1 MHETLTL
8 THYYTYSLPTQLRL
22 FSQGPLNTASSIR
35 GPVQILYPETTAPHR
50 HHITM
55 ADPQPPFPGADRI
68 RSLTDQDSIFRAF
81 DAYPWTKDSAFLSGL
96 RAILGAPNPSN
107 PQNGSLRDIATHARI
122 FYYAQRIGVQI
133 DFAGYQ
139 SWLSQHPEY
148 PPPHIIPQE
157 YEQSEESPSTAS
169 ATAWQ
174 QAAPKADLYVDRSAQ
189 SQSQASGGGG
199 GGGEPSY
206 PLAFAEMIK
215 LIQEGKP
222 IPGIRQIPNTIERDP
237 TIKPVGSRPVPRKP
251 WEKEAAAT
259 AETGADGILNA
270 LDLEFP
276 PVEHQA
282 EAAAAAESS

>member
-1 MHETLTL
+1 
-8 THYYTYSLPTQLRL
+8 
-22 FSQGPLNTASSIR
+22 
-35 GPVQILYPETTAPHR
+35 
-50 HHITM
+50 M
-55 ADPQPPFPGADRI
+55 AEPQPPFPGADRI

-133 DFAGYQ
+133 DFAAYQ
-139 SWLSQHPEY
+139 TWLSQHPEY
-148 PPPHIIPQE
+148 PPPHIVPSE
-157 YEQSEESPSTAS
+157 YEQQQSSELPSASSAS

-174 QAAPKADLYVDRSAQ
+174 EAAPKADLYVDRSAQ
-189 SQSQASGGGG
+189 AQASGE
-199 GGGEPSY
+199 GGEPSY

-237 TIKPVGSRPVPRKP
+237 TVKPVGSRPVPRKP
-251 WEKEAAAT
+251 WEKEATAT
-259 AETGADGILNA
+259 ADTGAEGIVNA
-270 LDLEFP
+270 LDQEFP
-276 PVEHQA
+276 PVEHQVEGEA
-282 EAAAAAESS
+282 TAAAAGSS

>member
-1 MHETLTL
+1 
-8 THYYTYSLPTQLRL
+8 
-22 FSQGPLNTASSIR
+22 
-35 GPVQILYPETTAPHR
+35 
-50 HHITM
+50 M
-55 ADPQPPFPGADRI
+55 AEPQPPFPGADRI
-68 RSLTDQDSIFRAF
+68 RSLTDQDSIFKAF
-81 DAYPWTKDSAFLSGL
+81 DAYPWTKDSEFLSGL
-96 RAILGAPNPSN
+96 RAILGAPNPSS

-133 DFAGYQ
+133 DFASYQ
-139 SWLSQHPEY
+139 TWLSQHPEY
-148 PPPHIIPQE
+148 PPPHIIPSE
-157 YEQSEESPSTAS
+157 YEQQPAATNSSSQHPEASSTSS

-189 SQSQASGGGG
+189 SQASGE
-199 GGGEPSY
+199 GGEPSY

-251 WEKEAAAT
+251 WEKEATAT
-259 AETGADGILNA
+259 AETGAGGIVNA

-276 PVEHQA
+276 PVEQQA
-282 EAAAAAESS
+282 EGEEAAAATESS

>member
-1 MHETLTL
+1 
-8 THYYTYSLPTQLRL
+8 
-22 FSQGPLNTASSIR
+22 
-35 GPVQILYPETTAPHR
+35 
-50 HHITM
+50 M
-55 ADPQPPFPGADRI
+55 AEPQPPFPGADRI

-133 DFAGYQ
+133 DFAAYQ
-139 SWLSQHPEY
+139 TWLSQHPEY
-148 PPPHIIPQE
+148 PPPHIIPSE
-157 YEQSEESPSTAS
+157 YEQQQSSEPSSTSPSS

-189 SQSQASGGGG
+189 PQPSGE
-199 GGGEPSY
+199 GGEPSY

-237 TIKPVGSRPVPRKP
+237 TVKPVGSRPVPRKP
-251 WEKEAAAT
+251 WEKEAPAT
-259 AETGADGILNA
+259 AETGTEGIVNA

-276 PVEHQA
+276 PVEHQVEG
-282 EAAAAAESS
+282 EAAAATGSS

>member
-1 MHETLTL
+1 
-8 THYYTYSLPTQLRL
+8 
-22 FSQGPLNTASSIR
+22 
-35 GPVQILYPETTAPHR
+35 
-50 HHITM
+50 M
-55 ADPQPPFPGADRI
+55 AEPQPPFPGADRI

-133 DFAGYQ
+133 DFAAYQ
-139 SWLSQHPEY
+139 TWLSQHPEY
-148 PPPHIIPQE
+148 PPPHIVPPE
-157 YEQSEESPSTAS
+157 YEEQQSSELPSASSAS

-189 SQSQASGGGG
+189 SQVSGE
-199 GGGEPSY
+199 GGEPSY

-237 TIKPVGSRPVPRKP
+237 TVKPVGSRPVPRKP
-251 WEKEAAAT
+251 WEKEATAT
-259 AETGADGILNA
+259 ADTVAEGIVNA

-276 PVEHQA
+276 PVEHQVEGEA
-282 EAAAAAESS
+282 TAAATGSS

>member
-1 MHETLTL
+1 
-8 THYYTYSLPTQLRL
+8 
-22 FSQGPLNTASSIR
+22 
-35 GPVQILYPETTAPHR
+35 
-50 HHITM
+50 M
-55 ADPQPPFPGADRI
+55 AEPQPPFPGADRI

-133 DFAGYQ
+133 DFAAYQ
-139 SWLSQHPEY
+139 TWLSQHPEY
-148 PPPHIIPQE
+148 PPPHIVPSE
-157 YEQSEESPSTAS
+157 YEQQQSSEPASASSAS

-189 SQSQASGGGG
+189 SQASGE
-199 GGGEPSY
+199 GGEPSY

-237 TIKPVGSRPVPRKP
+237 TVKPVGSRPVPRKP
-251 WEKEAAAT
+251 WEKEATAT
-259 AETGADGILNA
+259 ADTGAEGIVNA

-276 PVEHQA
+276 PVEHQVEGEA
-282 EAAAAAESS
+282 TAAATGSS

>member
-1 MHETLTL
+1 
-8 THYYTYSLPTQLRL
+8 
-22 FSQGPLNTASSIR
+22 
-35 GPVQILYPETTAPHR
+35 
-50 HHITM
+50 M
-55 ADPQPPFPGADRI
+55 AEPQPPFPGADRI

-133 DFAGYQ
+133 DFAAYQ
-139 SWLSQHPEY
+139 TWLSQHPEY
-148 PPPHIIPQE
+148 PPPHIIPSE
-157 YEQSEESPSTAS
+157 YEQQQSSESPSASSAS

-174 QAAPKADLYVDRSAQ
+174 QAAPKADLYVDRTA
-189 SQSQASGGGG
+189 QSQASGE
-199 GGGEPSY
+199 GGEPSY

-222 IPGIRQIPNTIERDP
+222 IPGIRQIPNTIERDS
-237 TIKPVGSRPVPRKP
+237 TVKPVGSRPVPRKP
-251 WEKEAAAT
+251 WEKEATTT
-259 AETGADGILNA
+259 ADTGADGIVNA

-276 PVEHQA
+276 PVEHQVEGEA
-282 EAAAAAESS
+282 TAAATASS

>member
-1 MHETLTL
+1 
-8 THYYTYSLPTQLRL
+8 
-22 FSQGPLNTASSIR
+22 
-35 GPVQILYPETTAPHR
+35 
-50 HHITM
+50 M
-55 ADPQPPFPGADRI
+55 AEPQPPFPGADRI

-133 DFAGYQ
+133 DFAAYQ
-139 SWLSQHPEY
+139 AWLSQHPEY
-148 PPPHIIPQE
+148 PPPHIVPSE
-157 YEQSEESPSTAS
+157 YEQQQSSELPSVSSAS

-174 QAAPKADLYVDRSAQ
+174 EAAPKADLYVDRSAQ
-189 SQSQASGGGG
+189 AQASGE
-199 GGGEPSY
+199 GGEPSY

-237 TIKPVGSRPVPRKP
+237 TVKPVGSRPVPRKP
-251 WEKEAAAT
+251 WEKEATAT
-259 AETGADGILNA
+259 ADTGAEGIVNA
-270 LDLEFP
+270 LDQEFP
-276 PVEHQA
+276 PVEHQVEGEA
-282 EAAAAAESS
+282 TAAATGSS

>member
-1 MHETLTL
+1 
-8 THYYTYSLPTQLRL
+8 
-22 FSQGPLNTASSIR
+22 
-35 GPVQILYPETTAPHR
+35 
-50 HHITM
+50 M
-55 ADPQPPFPGADRI
+55 AEPQPPFPGADRI

-133 DFAGYQ
+133 DFAAYQ
-139 SWLSQHPEY
+139 TWLSQHPEY
-148 PPPHIIPQE
+148 PPPHIVPSE
-157 YEQSEESPSTAS
+157 YEEQQSSESPSASSAS

-189 SQSQASGGGG
+189 SQAAGE
-199 GGGEPSY
+199 GGEPSY

-237 TIKPVGSRPVPRKP
+237 TVKPVGSRPVPRKP
-251 WEKEAAAT
+251 WEKEATAT
-259 AETGADGILNA
+259 ADTGAEGIVNA

-276 PVEHQA
+276 PVEHQVEGEA
-282 EAAAAAESS
+282 TAAATGSS